1 MDVMNRITQLMEERG
16 WGSYKLAKQSGL
28 AISTIANLYR
38 RHTTP
43 SLETLQT
50 LCDAFGITLS
60 QFFAED
66 EEAVPLTPEQK
77 HFFDLWANLTPEQK
91 DLIEKLIH
99 ELR

>member
-16 WGSYKLAKQSGL
+16 WSSYKLAKQSGL
-28 AISTIANLYR
+28 PISTIANLYR

>member
-16 WGSYKLAKQSGL
+16 WSSYKLTKQSGL